1 MASIPVTWS
10 WGETRTITG
19 FDPAADL
26 FELDWFNG
34 ADLDLT
40 EEDGKIIRASWSRAD
55 AESPTPLLEDAARQ
69 LRDYFDGKRT
79 DFDLPLHP
87 KGSEFQKAVWR
98 QMLKIPYGGT
108 KTYGELAKA
117 IDGTARSVGTACG
130 ANPIPVI
137 IPCHRVVGA
146 DGTMTGF
153 SGGDGVE
160 TKQALL
166 RLEGAL
172 LL

>member
-1 MASIPVTWS
+1 MSQHSITVDTPTGPIAITEADGRIVRVS
-10 WGETRTITG
+10 WCR
-19 FDPAADL
+19 AAV
-26 FELDWFNG
+26 EN
-34 ADLDLT
+34 
-40 EEDGKIIRASWSRAD
+40 
-55 AESPTPLLEDAARQ
+55 PTPLLEEAAQQ
-69 LRDYFDGKRT
+69 LRDYFAGNRT

-87 KGSEFQKAVWR
+87 EGSDFQKAVWR

-108 KTYGELAKA
+108 RTYGDLAKA

-153 SGGDGVE
+153 SGGEGVE

>member
-1 MASIPVTWS
+1 MSKHSITVDTP
-10 WGETRTITG
+10 TG
-19 FDPAADL
+19 PL
-26 FELDWFNG
+26 CI
-34 ADLDLT
+34 T
-40 EEDGKIIRASWSRAD
+40 EEAGKITRISWTKA
-55 AESPTPLLEDAARQ
+55 AEESPTSLLEKAAHQ
-69 LRDYFDGKRT
+69 LREYFNSERT
-79 DFDLPLHP
+79 DFDLPLSP
-87 KGSEFQKAVWR
+87 QGSDFQKAVWR
-98 QMLKIPYGGT
+98 QMLAIPYGGT
-108 KTYGELAKA
+108 KTYGDLAKA

-146 DGTMTGF
+146 DGSMTGF

>member
-1 MASIPVTWS
+1 MGTHNITIETPTGPLCVTEQAGRITRVTW
-10 WGETRTITG
+10 GR
-19 FDPAADL
+19 AA
-26 FELDWFNG
+26 
-34 ADLDLT
+34 
-40 EEDGKIIRASWSRAD
+40 
-55 AESPTPLLEDAARQ
+55 AESPTPLLEEARQQ

-79 DFDLPLHP
+79 DFNLPLDP
-87 KGSEFQKAVWR
+87 EGSDFQKAVWR

-108 KTYGELAKA
+108 RTYGDLAKA
-117 IDGTARSVGTACG
+117 IDGTARSVGSACG

-146 DGTMTGF
+146 DGSMIGF
-153 SGGDGVE
+153 SGGEGVE